1 MHGQRRVAAIVGPG
15 HRIMTARGRIILAC
29 VLLTTVAL
37 AGAVGFM
44 LVEGWSFGDSLYM
57 AVITVSTV
65 GYGEVHPLSSAGRVV
80 TVGVIAV
87 AVAALGFSATN
98 IGVYLADG
106 HLLQDLRRKRMERA
120 LRRLRDH
127 FIICGG
133 GRFGREVA
141 GEFARSQAS
150 YAVVDLDPDRCQ
162 LSGTPG
168 LPFVQGDAGDDRA
181 LREAGVERARGLV
194 AALPGDDANLYVVLT
209 ARQLNPDLVII
220 TQAAEQRSIDKLRL
234 AGADRVV
241 SPYLIAGRAMAS
253 ALLRPSVVNFL
264 DEALYRET
272 TALQIEQLR
281 IPERSLL
288 VGQSVRTAD
297 IGATTGATVVAI
309 HRPDGT
315 LVSAADALTTTV
327 RNDDILVAVGTT
339 EQLQSLTDLVG

>member
-1 MHGQRRVAAIVGPG
+1 
-15 HRIMTARGRIILAC
+15 MTARVRIILAC
-29 VLLTTVAL
+29 ILLTSVAL
-37 AGAVGFM
+37 AGTVGFM

-65 GYGEVHPLSSAGRVV
+65 GYGEVRPLSSAGRALA
-80 TVGVIAV
+80 VGVIVV
-87 AVAALGFSATN
+87 AVGTLGFSATS

-106 HLLQDLRRKRMERA
+106 HFLHDLRRKRMERA

-141 GEFARSQAS
+141 AEFARSQAS
-150 YAVVDLDPDRCQ
+150 YAVVDLDPGGCE
-162 LSGTPG
+162 LAGTPG
-168 LPFVQGDAGDDRA
+168 LPFVKGDAGDDQA

-194 AALPGDDANLYVVLT
+194 AALPEDDANLYVVLT
-209 ARQLNPDLVII
+209 ARQLNPELTII

-234 AGADRVV
+234 AGANQVV

-272 TALQIEQLR
+272 TALRIEQLQ

-288 VGQSVRTAD
+288 VGQSVTDAGL
-297 IGATTGATVVAI
+297 GAATGATVVAI

-315 LVSAADALTTTV
+315 LVSAAEALTATV
-327 RNDDILVAVGTT
+327 RSGDILVAVGTGQ
-339 EQLQSLTDLVG
+339 QLLALTDLVG

>member
-1 MHGQRRVAAIVGPG
+1 
-15 HRIMTARGRIILAC
+15 MTARGRIILAC

-37 AGAVGFM
+37 AGTVGFM

-65 GYGEVHPLSSAGRVV
+65 GYGEVRPLSSAGRILAVV
-80 TVGVIAV
+80 VIVV
-87 AVAALGFSATN
+87 AVTALGFAATN
-98 IGVYLADG
+98 IGVYLAEG

-120 LRRLRDH
+120 LRRLRGH

-141 GEFARSQAS
+141 GEFTRSQAS
-150 YAVVDLDPDRCQ
+150 YAVVDLEPDHCL

-168 LPFVQGDAGDDRA
+168 LSFVQGDAGDDQA

-194 AALPGDDANLYVVLT
+194 AALPEDNANLYVVLT
-209 ARQLNPDLVII
+209 ARQLNPELVII

-272 TALQIEQLR
+272 ALQIEQLQ
-281 IPERSLL
+281 IPERSQL
-288 VGQSVRTAD
+288 VGQSVRAAG
-297 IGATTGATVVAI
+297 IGAATGATVVAI

-315 LVSAADALTTTV
+315 LVSAAEALTATV
-327 RNDDILVAVGTT
+327 RSDDILVAVGTT
-339 EQLQSLTDLVG
+339 GQLQALADLVG

>member
-1 MHGQRRVAAIVGPG
+1 
-15 HRIMTARGRIILAC
+15 MTARVRIILAC
-29 VLLTTVAL
+29 VLLTGVAL
-37 AGAVGFM
+37 AGTVGFM
-44 LVEGWSFGDSLYM
+44 LVEGWSFGESLYM

-65 GYGEVHPLSSAGRVV
+65 GYGEVRPLSSAGRML
-80 TVGVIAV
+80 AV
-87 AVAALGFSATN
+87 AVIVVAVGALGFSATS

-106 HLLQDLRRKRMERA
+106 HFLQDLRRKRMERA

-141 GEFARSQAS
+141 AEFARSQAS
-150 YAVVDLDPDRCQ
+150 YAVVDLDPGGCV
-162 LSGTPG
+162 LAGTPG
-168 LPFVQGDAGDDRA
+168 LPFVKGDAGDDQA

-194 AALPGDDANLYVVLT
+194 AALPEDDANLYVVLT
-209 ARQLNPDLVII
+209 ARQLNPELAII

-234 AGADRVV
+234 AGADQVV

-272 TALQIEQLR
+272 TALQIEQLQ

-288 VGQSVRTAD
+288 VGQSVSDAGL
-297 IGATTGATVVAI
+297 GAATGATVVAI

-315 LVSAADALTTTV
+315 LVSAAEALTATV
-327 RNDDILVAVGTT
+327 RSGDILVAVGTGQ
-339 EQLQSLTDLVG
+339 QLLATTG

>member
-1 MHGQRRVAAIVGPG
+1 
-15 HRIMTARGRIILAC
+15 MTARVRIILAC
-29 VLLTTVAL
+29 ILLTSVAL

-65 GYGEVHPLSSAGRVV
+65 GYGEVQPLSSAGRVLA
-80 TVGVIAV
+80 VGVIVV
-87 AVAALGFSATN
+87 AVGALGFSATS

-106 HLLQDLRRKRMERA
+106 HFLHDLRRKRMERA

-133 GRFGREVA
+133 GRFGRAVA
-141 GEFARSQAS
+141 AEFARSQAS
-150 YAVVDLDPDRCQ
+150 YAVVDLDPDGCE
-162 LSGTPG
+162 LAGTPG
-168 LPFVQGDAGDDRA
+168 LPIVKGDAGDDQA

-194 AALPGDDANLYVVLT
+194 AALPEDDANLYVVLT
-209 ARQLNPDLVII
+209 ARQLNPELTII

-234 AGADRVV
+234 AGADQVV

-272 TALQIEQLR
+272 TALQIEQLQ

-288 VGQSVRTAD
+288 VGQSVTDAGL
-297 IGATTGATVVAI
+297 GAATGATVVAI

-315 LVSAADALTTTV
+315 LVSAAEALTATV
-327 RNDDILVAVGTT
+327 RNGDILVAVGTGQ
-339 EQLQSLTDLVG
+339 QLLALTDLVG

>member
-1 MHGQRRVAAIVGPG
+1 
-15 HRIMTARGRIILAC
+15 MTARVRIILAC
-29 VLLTTVAL
+29 ILLTSVAL
-37 AGAVGFM
+37 AGTVGFM

-65 GYGEVHPLSSAGRVV
+65 GYGEVQPLSSAGRVLA
-80 TVGVIAV
+80 VGVIVV
-87 AVAALGFSATN
+87 AVGALGFSATS

-106 HLLQDLRRKRMERA
+106 HFLHDLRRKRMERA

-133 GRFGREVA
+133 GRFGRAVA
-141 GEFARSQAS
+141 AEFARSQAS
-150 YAVVDLDPDRCQ
+150 YAVVDLDPDECE
-162 LSGTPG
+162 LAGTPG
-168 LPFVQGDAGDDRA
+168 LPFVKGDAGDDQA

-194 AALPGDDANLYVVLT
+194 AALPEDDANLYVVLT
-209 ARQLNPDLVII
+209 ARQLNPELTII

-234 AGADRVV
+234 AGANQVV

-272 TALQIEQLR
+272 TALQIEQLQ

-288 VGQSVRTAD
+288 VGQSVTDAGL
-297 IGATTGATVVAI
+297 GAATGATVVAI

-315 LVSAADALTTTV
+315 LVSAAEALTATV
-327 RNDDILVAVGTT
+327 RNGDILVAVGTGQ
-339 EQLQSLTDLVG
+339 QLLALTDLVG

>member
-1 MHGQRRVAAIVGPG
+1 
-15 HRIMTARGRIILAC
+15 
-29 VLLTTVAL
+29 
-37 AGAVGFM
+37 
-44 LVEGWSFGDSLYM
+44 
-57 AVITVSTV
+57 
-65 GYGEVHPLSSAGRVV
+65 
-80 TVGVIAV
+80 
-87 AVAALGFSATN
+87 
-98 IGVYLADG
+98 
-106 HLLQDLRRKRMERA
+106 MERA
-120 LRRLRDH
+120 LRRLHGH

-150 YAVVDLDPDRCQ
+150 YAVVDLDPDRCD
-162 LSGTPG
+162 LSGTHG
-168 LPFVQGDAGDDRA
+168 LPFVKGDAGDDQA
-181 LREAGVERARGLV
+181 LRKAGVERARGLV
-194 AALPGDDANLYVVLT
+194 SALPEDDANLYVVLT

-281 IPERSLL
+281 IPARSQL
-288 VGQSVRTAD
+288 VGRSMRATA
-297 IGATTGATVVAI
+297 AVTATGATVVAI

-315 LVSAADALTTTV
+315 LVSAAEALTTTV
-327 RNDDILVAVGTT
+327 RNDDILVALGTA
-339 EQLQSLTDLVG
+339 EQLQALTDLVE

>member
-1 MHGQRRVAAIVGPG
+1 
-15 HRIMTARGRIILAC
+15 MTARVRIILAC
-29 VLLTTVAL
+29 ALLSGVAL

-44 LVEGWSFGDSLYM
+44 LVEGWSFGESLYM

-65 GYGEVHPLSSAGRVV
+65 GYGEVRPLSSAGRLL
-80 TVGVIAV
+80 AV
-87 AVAALGFSATN
+87 AVILVAVGALGFSATS

-106 HLLQDLRRKRMERA
+106 HFLQDLRRKRMDRA
-120 LRRLRDH
+120 LRRLHDH

-141 GEFARSQAS
+141 GEFARSQAR
-150 YAVVDLDPDRCQ
+150 YAVVDLDPDGCE
-162 LSGTPG
+162 LAGTPG
-168 LPFVQGDAGDDRA
+168 LALVQGDAGDDQA
-181 LREAGVERARGLV
+181 LRAAGVERARGLV

-209 ARQLNPDLVII
+209 ARQLNRNLTII

-272 TALQIEQLR
+272 TPLQIEQLQV
-281 IPERSLL
+281 PERSPLA
-288 VGQSVRTAD
+288 GQSVRDAD
-297 IGATTGATVVAI
+297 VGHATGATVVAI
-309 HRPDGT
+309 HRPDGA
-315 LVSAADALTTTV
+315 LVSAAEALTTTV
-327 RNDDILVAVGTT
+327 RGGDILVAVGTT
-339 EQLQSLTDLVG
+339 EQLQALTDLAG

>member
-1 MHGQRRVAAIVGPG
+1 
-15 HRIMTARGRIILAC
+15 MTARVRIILAC
-29 VLLTTVAL
+29 ILLTSVAL
-37 AGAVGFM
+37 AGTVGFM

-65 GYGEVHPLSSAGRVV
+65 GYGEVQPLSSAGRVLA
-80 TVGVIAV
+80 VGVIVV
-87 AVAALGFSATN
+87 AVGTLGFSATS

-106 HLLQDLRRKRMERA
+106 HFLHDLRGKRMERA

-141 GEFARSQAS
+141 AEFARSQAS
-150 YAVVDLDPDRCQ
+150 YAVVDLDPDRCE
-162 LSGTPG
+162 LAGTPG
-168 LPFVQGDAGDDRA
+168 LPFVQGDAGDDQA

-194 AALPGDDANLYVVLT
+194 AALPEDDANLYVVLT
-209 ARQLNPDLVII
+209 ARQLNPELTII

-234 AGADRVV
+234 AGADQVV

-272 TALQIEQLR
+272 TALRIEQLQ

-288 VGQSVRTAD
+288 VGQSVTDAGL
-297 IGATTGATVVAI
+297 GAATGATVVAI

-315 LVSAADALTTTV
+315 LVSAAEALTATV
-327 RNDDILVAVGTT
+327 RNGDILVAVGTDQ
-339 EQLQSLTDLVG
+339 QLLALTDLVG

>member
-1 MHGQRRVAAIVGPG
+1 
-15 HRIMTARGRIILAC
+15 MTARVRIILAC
-29 VLLTTVAL
+29 ILLTSVAL
-37 AGAVGFM
+37 AGTVGFM

-65 GYGEVHPLSSAGRVV
+65 GYGEVQPLSSAGRVLA
-80 TVGVIAV
+80 VGVIVV
-87 AVAALGFSATN
+87 AVGTLGFSATS

-106 HLLQDLRRKRMERA
+106 HFLHDLRGKRMERA
-120 LRRLRDH
+120 LRRLRDD

-141 GEFARSQAS
+141 AEFARSQAS
-150 YAVVDLDPDRCQ
+150 YAVVDLDPDRCE
-162 LSGTPG
+162 LAGTPG
-168 LPFVQGDAGDDRA
+168 LPFVQGDAGDDQA

-194 AALPGDDANLYVVLT
+194 AALPEDDANLYVVLT
-209 ARQLNPDLVII
+209 ARQLNPELTII

-234 AGADRVV
+234 AGADQVV

-272 TALQIEQLR
+272 TALRIEQLQ

-288 VGQSVRTAD
+288 VGQSVTDAGL
-297 IGATTGATVVAI
+297 GAATGATVVAI

-315 LVSAADALTTTV
+315 LVSAAEALTATV
-327 RNDDILVAVGTT
+327 RNGDILVAVGTDQ
-339 EQLQSLTDLVG
+339 QLLALTDLVG